1 MKPEHN
7 AELSPANPTNNAEPK
22 NNNALPSPD
31 TGDSPAP
38 GNMNALADT
47 ATITD
52 IDFEKYKLKIDLF
65 KWFVG
70 SVALVLITTIIDWG
84 FRDRAAGLQEVQQY
98 DKYVTDLIVLN
109 KDPGQKRMLAQFFS
123 NVTPSNKL
131 KDGWKDYYKE
141 VDKEYQVLI
150 APVLKSDSLAKAKYY
165 TLANKPVL
173 TVNEEKEKAR
183 LDSQIK
189 ENQQIINPEI
199 ILPSVKT
206 ATKDFTA
213 ASSWEAKGFD
223 YLLSKDIDNAIIAF
237 NNSENAYHSFHQVFE
252 IANYLTQ
259 NRDVLKNPKAAD
271 WNTAYS
277 VIITKYSWKLPPGIR
292 SKMLK

>member
-1 MKPEHN
+1 MEPENNIAPSPVNPINPKPE
-7 AELSPANPTNNAEPK
+7 
-22 NNNALPSPD
+22 NNNVSPSSPD
-31 TGDSPAP
+31 QVNNPDS
-38 GNMNALADT
+38 GNNNVPST
-47 ATITD
+47 SGTTSD

-70 SVALVLITTIIDWG
+70 SVALVLVTTIIDWG

-141 VDKEYQVLI
+141 VDKEYQVII
-150 APVLKSDSLAKAKYY
+150 APVLKSDSLAKVKYY
-165 TLANKPVL
+165 NLANKPVL
-173 TVNEEKEKAR
+173 TVDEEKEKSR

-199 ILPSVKT
+199 IIPSVKT

-213 ASSWEAKGFD
+213 ANSWEAKGFD
-223 YLLSKDIDNAIIAF
+223 YLLGKDIDNAIIAF

-259 NRDVLKNPKAAD
+259 NHDLLKDPKAPD
-271 WNTAYS
+271 WKIAYNT
-277 VIITKYSWKLPPGIR
+277 ILTKYSWKLPPDIK